1 MWDFKPTKKGYLSE
15 SKIVELEKKGHYLLL
30 NFVTFLLPNLTL

>member
-15 SKIVELEKKGHYLLL
+15 NKIVELENRGHRLLIEL
-30 NFVTFLLPNLTL
+30 GAFLLPNLTL